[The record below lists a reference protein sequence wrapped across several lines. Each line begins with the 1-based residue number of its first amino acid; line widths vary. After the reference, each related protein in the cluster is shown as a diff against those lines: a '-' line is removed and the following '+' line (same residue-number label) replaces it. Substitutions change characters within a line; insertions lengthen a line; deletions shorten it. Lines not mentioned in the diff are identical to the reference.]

1 MLRKFAGSA
10 LIVLCTGCGS
20 HPSNLPKETT
30 QPTPTASNPATPAP
44 DQEKNPSAAAGPTA
58 PPRNVVEPGK
68 GPPIEAPIDRPPQ
81 ILDQT
86 VDPEVAWYAK
96 LKSGKL
102 KQFVPPIMQWK
113 VPATVTVVVGGEK
126 ADTSSALP
134 NANGSATIKVARQM
148 RVIVFCPDNPDEFVI
163 APEPGT
169 TEVQYVPED
178 GATTWNWSVT
188 PRYTGRSQKI
198 AIRAW
203 VLYPGSQNAQ
213 HELPVYTAVVDVHVP
228 SFGECVKRLVEGDPD
243 YWLKYGLPGGAGF
256 VFMSGAV
263 AAIWK
268 WLRKKKP
275 GPDPKP
281 VAP

>member
-1 MLRKFAGSA
+1 M
-10 LIVLCTGCGS
+10 
-20 HPSNLPKETT
+20 
-30 QPTPTASNPATPAP
+30 PT
-44 DQEKNPSAAAGPTA
+44 
-58 PPRNVVEPGK
+58 
-68 GPPIEAPIDRPPQ
+68 Q
-81 ILDQT
+81 ILDLA

-96 LKSGKL
+96 LKSCKL
-102 KQFVPPIMQWK
+102 KQFVPPTMLWK

-134 NANGSATIKVARQM
+134 NATGTSTIKVARQM
-148 RVIVFCPDNPDEFVI
+148 RVIAFCPDNPVEFI
-163 APEPGT
+163 ISPEPGT

-178 GATTWNWSVT
+178 GTTTWNWSVT

-213 HELPVYTAVVDVHVP
+213 RELPVYTAVVDVHVP

-256 VFMSGAV
+256 VFLSGAV
-263 AAIWK
+263 AAAWR
-268 WLRKKKP
+268 WLRRKKT
-275 GPDPKP
+275 GAAPKP
-281 VAP
+281 VGR

>member
-1 MLRKFAGSA
+1 MFRKFAGLA
-10 LIVLCTGCGS
+10 LIVLCIGCGS
-20 HPSNLPKETT
+20 RPSPGPPAPTVPNPGT
-30 QPTPTASNPATPAP
+30 QAP
-44 DQEKNPSAAAGPTA
+44 DQEKK
-58 PPRNVVEPGK
+58 PPAVAKPAEPPKSGTEPRRN
-68 GPPIEAPIDRPPQ
+68 PPISAPIRLPIQ
-81 ILDQT
+81 TLDQAI
-86 VDPEVAWYAK
+86 DPEVAWFAK

-102 KQFVPPIMQWK
+102 KQFVPPKMQWK
-113 VPATVTVVVGGEK
+113 VPATVTVVVGGEQ

-134 NANGSATIKVARQM
+134 EATGSSTIKVARQM
-148 RVIVFCPDNPDEFVI
+148 RVIAFCPDNPDEFII

-178 GATTWNWSVT
+178 GTTTWNWSVT

-213 HELPVYTAVVDVHVP
+213 RELPVYTTVVDVHVP

-256 VFMSGAV
+256 VFMGGAI
-263 AAIWK
+263 AAAWR
-268 WLRKKKP
+268 WLRRKKA
-275 GPDPKP
+275 GLAPKP
-281 VAP
+281 AGP